1 MDVKAI
7 KELAQQYTTAELTK
21 FADDLE
27 NTGTCA
33 IPLKADAGELMS
45 DILQAAEIR
54 ALMDKGATLPEA
66 LREFSKRVRTVL
78 S

>member
-1 MDVKAI
+1 M
-7 KELAQQYTTAELTK
+7 T

-33 IPLKADAGELMS
+33 LPSKTDPGELMS

-54 ALMDKGATLPEA
+54 GLMDKGATLPEA

>member
-7 KELAQQYTTAELTK
+7 KELAQNHTTAELMK

-27 NTGTCA
+27 NTGSCA
-33 IPLKADAGELMS
+33 LPAKADPGELMS

-54 ALMDKGATLPEA
+54 GSMDKGATIQEA
-66 LREFSKRVRTVL
+66 MREFSKRVRTVL